1 MKHKRP
7 ARQSIPKSR
16 IKDSAEPV
24 SLPGSPDDALVLSET
39 KPSALS
45 GPVLWIMIGFSGF
58 ACLVYQILWM
68 RQVGLLFG
76 NTSHAAALTLAVF
89 FCGLSLGGWYWGR
102 RCRSLGSPL
111 RVYAWLEA
119 GIAVAGM
126 AIVLAPALVRH
137 VYPMLYQQDG
147 KGLALLAFKVAWT
160 LLMVFPPAF
169 LMGGT
174 LPVLG
179 QAVIRK
185 RNSFG
190 STTARIYAVNTMG
203 AAMGAFATGFLLI
216 WLVGFRMTCA
226 TAMVVSMVSAV
237 LAWRLSLLDYFQFTA
252 ADALEDDDSKVIQR
266 GKKSRSPDPS
276 TDGQPLLP
284 RAVIAG
290 LAFVSGFNLLAL
302 EVVWTRM
309 LAQVHENSVYSFAT
323 VLIVVLICLSLGAWL
338 ASRLA
343 RSKVPSAQVLVWL
356 IALGG
361 ASLGLTPLIYH
372 GLTDGVT
379 MLKTDFT
386 FATYV
391 LRLFATAFAAIGP
404 TCLLL
409 GAVFPFL
416 MKGEERFLTHAGES
430 IGILSAINTLGAI
443 LGSLAA
449 GFLLLEWF
457 GLWHAIQL
465 ISAIYLLAAVVIPA
479 GWSQGVIIARV
490 SAVVALLLLLTVL
503 NPSKLAVPSRTD
515 AMGAKEELVEKW
527 EGSDCTVTVVRNTH
541 DNVSIK
547 INSNY
552 SLGSSAAYGPQA
564 FQARIPLFAF
574 SDTES
579 VFFLGMGTGITAG
592 EALNRDDFPKIG
604 KVVACELSPNVVA
617 ASQKYFTGRA
627 DGFDLTNGL
636 YQDPRARVLTE
647 DGRNHLLA
655 NRETYSMI
663 NADLF
668 LPYRR
673 GTGNLYS
680 RDHFTIVRER
690 LKPGGVFIQ
699 WLPLYQMT
707 EREFGT
713 IAHTMISVFPQVSL
727 WRGNFQPGA
736 EIAALVGHADLTPLP
751 ASTVDAESDKRQAVD
766 GATHLDIQRLMLPI
780 NEQTVLLFYGGNLSR
795 AADMFGKYPLNTD
808 DKPVIE
814 FGTPRSL
821 HQPSD
826 SGKPHFLE
834 ARFSDL
840 VDKVQKRTPPETDP
854 LLALRT
860 PTSRKLPIAGSAFHR
875 ASIASVHGDTD
886 TWVKEWEAFLSQ
898 WMNTEPMID
907 N

>member
-1 MKHKRP
+1 M
-7 ARQSIPKSR
+7 
-16 IKDSAEPV
+16 
-24 SLPGSPDDALVLSET
+24 
-39 KPSALS
+39 
-45 GPVLWIMIGFSGF
+45 MIGLSGF

-102 RCRSLGSPL
+102 RCGKITSPL
-111 RVYAWLEA
+111 HTYAWLEV
-119 GIAVAGM
+119 GIAVAGL
-126 AIVLAPALVRH
+126 AIFIAPALVHH
-137 VYPMLYQQDG
+137 VYPILYQQDG
-147 KGLALLAFKVAWT
+147 RGGALLAFKVAWT

-179 QAVIRK
+179 QAMIHR

-203 AAMGAFATGFLLI
+203 AACGAFATAFVLI

-226 TAMVVSMVSAV
+226 TAMVVSLIAAG
-237 LAWRLSLLDYFQFTA
+237 LAWRLSRLDCFQATPT
-252 ADALEDDDSKVIQR
+252 DALEDPELKVAQR
-266 GKKSRSPDPS
+266 GKKNRQPDPS
-276 TDGQPLLP
+276 MVGQPILP
-284 RAVIAG
+284 RAWIAG
-290 LAFVSGFNLLAL
+290 LAFLSGFNLLAL

-323 VLIVVLICLSLGAWL
+323 VLIVVLLCLSLGAWL

-343 RSKVPSAQVLVWL
+343 RSNAPAPLILIWL
-356 IALGG
+356 IVLGG
-361 ASLGLTPLIYH
+361 ASLGLTQMVYH
-372 GLTDGVT
+372 GLTDGVQ
-379 MLKTDFT
+379 MLETDFS

-391 LRLFATAFAAIGP
+391 LRLFTTAFASIGP

-416 MKGEERFLTHAGES
+416 MKGEERFITHAGES
-430 IGILSAINTLGAI
+430 IGILSAVNTLGAI

-449 GFLLLEWF
+449 GFLLLEWL
-457 GLWHAIQL
+457 GLWHAIQM
-465 ISAIYLLAAVVIPA
+465 ISAIYLIVAVLTPSGRNEGAIVAKIVA
-479 GWSQGVIIARV
+479 G
-490 SAVVALLLLLTVL
+490 VVLLLLFTLL
-503 NPSKLAVPSRTD
+503 NPSRLSIPLGTD
-515 AMGAKEELVEKW
+515 FMGEQETLIEKW
-527 EGSDCTVTVVRNTH
+527 EGSDCTVTVVRNTR
-541 DNVSIK
+541 DNLSIK

-564 FQARIPLFAF
+564 FQARIPLLAF
-574 SDTES
+574 PATES

-592 EALNRDDFPKIG
+592 EALNRDDFPKMK

-617 ASQKYFTGRA
+617 ASRKYFTGKD

-636 YQDPRARVLTE
+636 YQDPRAKVLIE

-680 RDHFTIVRER
+680 RDHFTIVRDR
-690 LKPGGVFIQ
+690 LKPGGVFVQ
-699 WLPLYQMT
+699 WLPLYQMS
-707 EREFGT
+707 EKEFGV

-751 ASTVDAESDKRQAVD
+751 ASTLDAESDKRLAVE
-766 GATHLDIQRLMLPI
+766 GATHLDMHSLMLPI
-780 NEQTVLLFYGGNLSR
+780 NEQTILFFYGGNLSR
-795 AADMFGKYPLNTD
+795 AADLFEKYPLNTD

-821 HQPSD
+821 HKPSS
-826 SGKPHFLE
+826 SGKPQFLE
-834 ARFSDL
+834 TRFADL
-840 VDKVQKRTPPETDP
+840 VDEVQKRTPAASDP

-860 PTSRKLPIAGSAFHR
+860 PSSQKLPTAGSAFHR
-875 ASIASVHGDTD
+875 AWIASAHGDTE
-886 TWVKEWEAFLSQ
+886 TWVKQWEKFLTQ
-898 WMNTEPMID
+898 WMD
-907 N
+907 R